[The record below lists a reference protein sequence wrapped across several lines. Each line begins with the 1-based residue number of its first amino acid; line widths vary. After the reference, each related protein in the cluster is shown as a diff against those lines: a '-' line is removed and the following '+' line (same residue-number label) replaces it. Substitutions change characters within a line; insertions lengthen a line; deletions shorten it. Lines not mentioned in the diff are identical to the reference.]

1 MDSDPSVK
9 NEGMQPSVCTLVT
22 KYPDSPN
29 KVQRMVIPLV
39 FYLLIEIIEKNEDKL
54 INCGL
59 VSNKEFKRKNKLS
72 GNAVHPLM

>member
-39 FYLLIEIIEKNEDKL
+39 FYLLIEIIENK
-54 INCGL
+54 INW
-59 VSNKEFKRKNKLS
+59 
-72 GNAVHPLM
+72 